1 MAEEKVDGLEGLDDF
16 GDDFGEQLDSFME
29 NDGEQESDSEL
40 DSFFED
46 LSTIDDLEGDDDSEA
61 AEDKKEEEKTAEVKS
76 DDDDDEEDGYV
87 DEEEDDDDDDD
98 ETEEDQ
104 EDDDDYDTALED
116 ESEGEDDA
124 TTNDKQKK
132 KKGLSLKNIPLKPLI
147 ISSVTGLL
155 LGVITV
161 VVLYFF
167 ATPAETDLPETV
179 VAIPA
184 EAVPTPK
191 VSKPEPKKPK
201 KAKAKPKT
209 TSYYVQVVSCIS
221 HECVD
226 ETRLQLKTL
235 GYKSRVR
242 SSNESSGISEVLST
256 KVFGEEYSARMVK
269 IINNNN
275 PLAGHAFRKS
285 MENGYQVSLGFFPEL
300 ETANRVR
307 TYLNQAFKEEI
318 FFKIQR
324 TTQKIRFQAVQI
336 AGFKSRRDAEKLR
349 DKLRKNNPN
358 FKSAFVKAVVKP

>member
-29 NDGEQESDSEL
+29 NDGEEESDSEL

-46 LSTIDDLEGDDDSEA
+46 LSTIDDLEGDDDSET
-61 AEDKKEEEKTAEVKS
+61 AEDKKEEEKTPEVKS
-76 DDDDDEEDGYV
+76 DDEDDGDVDEDAGDEDDEEEQ
-87 DEEEDDDDDDD
+87 EEED
-98 ETEEDQ
+98 
-104 EDDDDYDTALED
+104 YDTELED
-116 ESEGEDDA
+116 ESEGKDDDTSTA
-124 TTNDKQKK
+124 KQKK
-132 KKGLSLKNIPLKPLI
+132 KKGLLKPLI
-147 ISSVTGLL
+147 ISSITGLL

-167 ATPAETDLPETV
+167 ATPAETTLFETV
-179 VAIPA
+179 IEIPT
-184 EAVPTPK
+184 EPVPPVK

-201 KAKAKPKT
+201 KAKVKVKVKAKAKA

-221 HECVD
+221 HECVN
-226 ETRLQLKTL
+226 ESRLQLKTL

-256 KVFGEEYSARMVK
+256 KFFGEEFSARMVK
-269 IINNNN
+269 KINNNN

-285 MENGYQVSLGFFPEL
+285 MGNGYQVSLGLFPDL

-307 TYLNQAFKEEI
+307 TYLNQAFKKDI

-336 AGFKSRRDAEKLR
+336 AGFKSKKDAVKLR

-358 FKSAFVKAVVKP
+358 FQSAFVKADIKP

>member
-29 NDGEQESDSEL
+29 NDGEEESDSEL

-46 LSTIDDLEGDDDSEA
+46 LSTIDDLEGDDDSET
-61 AEDKKEEEKTAEVKS
+61 AEDKKEEEKTPEVKS
-76 DDDDDEEDGYV
+76 DDEDDGDVDEDAGDEDDEEEQ
-87 DEEEDDDDDDD
+87 EEED
-98 ETEEDQ
+98 
-104 EDDDDYDTALED
+104 YDTELED
-116 ESEGEDDA
+116 ESEGKDDDTSTA
-124 TTNDKQKK
+124 KQKK
-132 KKGLSLKNIPLKPLI
+132 KKGLLKPLI
-147 ISSVTGLL
+147 ISSITGLL

-167 ATPAETDLPETV
+167 ATPAETTLFETV
-179 VAIPA
+179 VEIPT
-184 EAVPTPK
+184 EPVPPVK

-201 KAKAKPKT
+201 KAKVKVKAKAKA

-221 HECVD
+221 HECVN
-226 ETRLQLKTL
+226 ESRLQLKTL

-256 KVFGEEYSARMVK
+256 KFFGEEFSARMVK
-269 IINNNN
+269 KINNNN

-285 MENGYQVSLGFFPEL
+285 MENGYQVSLGLFPDL

-307 TYLNQAFKEEI
+307 TYLNQAFKEDI
-318 FFKIQR
+318 FLKIQR

-336 AGFKSRRDAEKLR
+336 AGFKSKKDAVKLR

-358 FKSAFVKAVVKP
+358 FQSAFVKADIKP

>member
-29 NDGEQESDSEL
+29 NDGEEESDSEL

-46 LSTIDDLEGDDDSEA
+46 LSTIDDLEGDDDSDT
-61 AEDKKEEEKTAEVKS
+61 AEDKKEEEKTDEVKS
-76 DDDDDEEDGYV
+76 DDENDGDV
-87 DEEEDDDDDDD
+87 DEDDGDEDDGD
-98 ETEEDQ
+98 EDNEEL
-104 EDDDDYDTALED
+104 DDDYDTELED
-116 ESEGEDDA
+116 ESDDKVDDTSTA
-124 TTNDKQKK
+124 KQKK
-132 KKGLSLKNIPLKPLI
+132 KKGLLKPLI
-147 ISSVTGLL
+147 ISIITGLL

-167 ATPAETDLPETV
+167 ATPAETTLFETV
-179 VAIPA
+179 IEIPT
-184 EAVPTPK
+184 EPVPPVK

-201 KAKAKPKT
+201 KAKVKVKAKAKA

-221 HECVD
+221 HECVN
-226 ETRLQLKTL
+226 ESRLQLKTL

-256 KVFGEEYSARMVK
+256 KIFGEEYSARMVK
-269 IINNNN
+269 KINYNN

-285 MENGYQVSLGFFPEL
+285 MGNGYQVSLGLFPDL

-307 TYLNQAFKEEI
+307 TYLNQAFKEDI

-324 TTQKIRFQAVQI
+324 ATQKIRFQAVQI
-336 AGFKSRRDAEKLR
+336 AGFKSKKDAVKLR

-358 FKSAFVKAVVKP
+358 FQSAFVKADIKP